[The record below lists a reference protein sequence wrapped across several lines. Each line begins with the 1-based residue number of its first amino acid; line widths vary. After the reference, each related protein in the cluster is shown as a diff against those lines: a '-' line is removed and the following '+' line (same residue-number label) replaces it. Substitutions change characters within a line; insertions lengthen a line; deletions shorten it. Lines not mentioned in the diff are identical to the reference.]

1 MDLMIASKNTGKIR
15 EVETYFKELN
25 FKLYSLTDMANIPGV
40 VEDGKTLEENA
51 IKKALHYSKYAD
63 MMVLAD
69 DSGLMIDHLGG
80 APGVH
85 SARYA
90 GEGASDL
97 EKCLK
102 ILREMEG
109 VPWEERTARFEC
121 VIALAHSGDLI
132 STFVG
137 ECRGYITF
145 EMKGNQGFGYDPN
158 FYYPLLEKTFAELK
172 REEKEKVSHRGAALL
187 IAKKFL
193 EERYL

>member
-1 MDLMIASKNTGKIR
+1 MDLMIASKNKGKIR

-97 EKCLK
+97 EKCQK

-132 STFVG
+132 STFIG
-137 ECRGYITF
+137 ECWGYITF
-145 EMKGNQGFGYDPN
+145 EMKGNQGFGYDPI